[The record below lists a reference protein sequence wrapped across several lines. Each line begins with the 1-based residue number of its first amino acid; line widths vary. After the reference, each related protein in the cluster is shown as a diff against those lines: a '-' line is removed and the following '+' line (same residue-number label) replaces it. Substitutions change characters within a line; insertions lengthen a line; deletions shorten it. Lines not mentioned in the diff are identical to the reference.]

1 MCIFNNWKPMDK
13 ISCTFARPDSLYIS
27 TIYIS
32 MSPPSPP
39 PYENLWQM
47 STLTMSGKADLLEV
61 VYREI
66 KIIVILEWSQSRNID
81 VLVICYLWCRLV
93 PVTKNE
99 GRKNGQRCFIFLRV
113 IGGNLNWTPGPY
125 FFIVPEWGQ
134 KWGKLMG
141 KERSIIYPC
150 SVGFKPPSTIQ
161 PTWPLFFRTNW

>member
-1 MCIFNNWKPMDK
+1 MDK

-47 STLTMSGKADLLEV
+47 STLTMSGKADLLEE

-66 KIIVILEWSQSRNID
+66 KIIVI
-81 VLVICYLWCRLV
+81 LVICYLWCRLV
-93 PVTKNE
+93 PVMKNE

-113 IGGNLNWTPGPY
+113 IGGNLN
-125 FFIVPEWGQ
+125 
-134 KWGKLMG
+134 
-141 KERSIIYPC
+141 
-150 SVGFKPPSTIQ
+150 
-161 PTWPLFFRTNW
+161 

>member
-1 MCIFNNWKPMDK
+1 MDK

-66 KIIVILEWSQSRNID
+66 KIIVILE
-81 VLVICYLWCRLV
+81 
-93 PVTKNE
+93 
-99 GRKNGQRCFIFLRV
+99 
-113 IGGNLNWTPGPY
+113 
-125 FFIVPEWGQ
+125 
-134 KWGKLMG
+134 
-141 KERSIIYPC
+141 
-150 SVGFKPPSTIQ
+150 
-161 PTWPLFFRTNW
+161 